1 MLTPE
6 AMLHLAAELT
16 DAQAD
21 GDAATCLAAIR

>member
-6 AMLHLAAELT
+6 AMRHLGAELT

-21 GDAATCLAAIR
+21 RDAATCLAAAR

>member
-21 GDAATCLAAIR
+21 GDATTCLAAIR